1 VWKAANLG
9 TPLLATGIGQGKGIL
24 IEAVLAFFLV
34 FTFFATL
41 LDDRGPFPQA
51 AGLTVGSVLAF
62 DILVAGPFTGG
73 AVSPVRSF
81 GPALVSGTWNDWWV
95 YWVGPVAGGVIGAVL
110 YWSAFMR
117 DREPGVP

>member
-1 VWKAANLG
+1 VGISAPALLRFVVPRAVWEAANLG

-73 AVSPVRSF
+73 AGSPVRSF
-81 GPALVSGTWNDWWV
+81 GPALVSRTWTGWSV
-95 YWVGPVAGGVIGAVL
+95 SWVGPARGGL
-110 YWSAFMR
+110 
-117 DREPGVP
+117 